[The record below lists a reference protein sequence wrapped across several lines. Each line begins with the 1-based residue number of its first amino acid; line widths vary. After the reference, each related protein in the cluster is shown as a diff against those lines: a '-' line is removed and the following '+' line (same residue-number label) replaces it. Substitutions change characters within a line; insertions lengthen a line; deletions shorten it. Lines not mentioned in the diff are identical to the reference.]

1 MKLQEK
7 LDAYKK
13 GFLKQVPE
21 DALKIMH
28 RATEDLSSSGIMETV
43 VKVGDR
49 APDFSLENI
58 DGKMVSLVD
67 ALKTG
72 PVVLGFYRGKW

>member
-28 RATEDLSSSGIMETV
+28 RATEDLRNSGIMETAV
-43 VKVGDR
+43 EVGDQ

-58 DGKMVSLVD
+58 DGKFIRLTD
-67 ALKTG
+67 ALKEG

>member
-13 GFLKQVPE
+13 GFLKQVPG
-21 DALKIMH
+21 DALKIMQ
-28 RATEDLSSSGIMETV
+28 RATEDLKNSGIMDTV
-43 VKVGDR
+43 IKVGDQ

-58 DGKMVSLVD
+58 DGKMVRLTDV
-67 ALKTG
+67 LKTG